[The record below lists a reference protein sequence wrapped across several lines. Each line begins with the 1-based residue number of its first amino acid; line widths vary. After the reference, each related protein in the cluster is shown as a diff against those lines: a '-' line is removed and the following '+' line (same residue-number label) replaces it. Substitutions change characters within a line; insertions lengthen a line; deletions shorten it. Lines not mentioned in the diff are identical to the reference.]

1 MSSLWLL
8 RGSKSFRHGG
18 GGGAMKVKYDPEADA
33 VFLRLAEGDIVDS
46 EEMQPGMIVDF
57 DADGK
62 IVAIEFLNAK
72 ERFSSDTIEQFSA
85 AA

>member
-1 MSSLWLL
+1 
-8 RGSKSFRHGG
+8 
-18 GGGAMKVKYDPEADA
+18 MKVKYDPEADA

-72 ERFSSDTIEQFSA
+72 ERFSSDTI
-85 AA
+85 

>member
-1 MSSLWLL
+1 
-8 RGSKSFRHGG
+8 
-18 GGGAMKVKYDPEADA
+18 MKVKYDPEADA

-62 IVAIEFLNAK
+62 IVAIDFLNAK

>member
-1 MSSLWLL
+1 
-8 RGSKSFRHGG
+8 
-18 GGGAMKVKYDPEADA
+18 MKVKYDPEADA

-46 EEMQPGMIVDF
+46 EEMKPGMIVDF

>member
-1 MSSLWLL
+1 
-8 RGSKSFRHGG
+8 
-18 GGGAMKVKYDPEADA
+18 MKVKYDPEADA

>member
-1 MSSLWLL
+1 
-8 RGSKSFRHGG
+8 
-18 GGGAMKVKYDPEADA
+18 MKVKYDPEADA

-72 ERFSSDTIEQFSA
+72 ERFSPDTIEQFSA

>member
-1 MSSLWLL
+1 
-8 RGSKSFRHGG
+8 
-18 GGGAMKVKYDPEADA
+18 MKVKYDPEADA
-33 VFLRLAEGDIVDS
+33 VFLRLAEGDIVGS
-46 EEMQPGMIVDF
+46 EEMKPGMIVDF